1 MIKRN
6 LLLILLTA
14 LVGIAVF
21 NASSSD
27 EQVNTISDI
36 NNGIEVDSLK
46 QVPSLSIEEIK
57 TEFVILNLWASWC
70 IPCQNEVDE
79 LLKISEQSNITVIGI
94 LVDDSASNGKEF
106 IKDNKITYQNI
117 LEEAESDI
125 VLSQFNWTGIPTTLV
140 LDRNL
145 SILHTLNGEITA
157 NEIIELTK

>member
-106 IKDNKITYQNI
+106 IKDNKITYKNI

>member
-46 QVPSLSIEEIK
+46 QVHSLSIEEIK

-94 LVDDSASNGKEF
+94 LVDDSASNGREF
-106 IKDNKITYQNI
+106 IKDNKITYKNV
-117 LEEAESDI
+117 LEEEESDI
-125 VLSQFNWTGIPTTLV
+125 VLSQFSWTGIPTTLV

>member
-14 LVGIAVF
+14 LVGIAVL
-21 NASSSD
+21 NSSSSD

-36 NNGIEVDSLK
+36 NNGIEVASLK
-46 QVPSLSIEEIK
+46 QVHSLSIEEIN

-79 LLKISEQSNITVIGI
+79 LLKVSEQSNITVIGI
-94 LVDDSASNGKEF
+94 LVDDSTSNGRKF
-106 IKDNKITYQNI
+106 IKDNKITYKNI
-117 LEEAESDI
+117 LEEEESDI
-125 VLSQFNWTGIPTTLV
+125 VLSQFNWTGIPTTLI
-140 LDRNL
+140 LNRNL
-145 SILHTLNGEITA
+145 FILYTLNGEITA

>member
-94 LVDDSASNGKEF
+94 LVDDSPSNGREF
-106 IKDNKITYQNI
+106 IKVNKISYTNI
-117 LEEAESDI
+117 LEEEESDI
-125 VLSQFNWTGIPTTLV
+125 VLSQFSWTGIPTTLV

-145 SILHTLNGEITA
+145 IILHTLNGEITA

>member
-27 EQVNTISDI
+27 EQVNTISKI

-94 LVDDSASNGKEF
+94 LVDDSASNGREF
-106 IKDNKITYQNI
+106 IKDNKITYKNV
-117 LEEAESDI
+117 LEEEESDV
-125 VLSQFNWTGIPTTLV
+125 VLSQFSWTGIPTTLV

>member
-1 MIKRN
+1 M
-6 LLLILLTA
+6 LILLTA

-46 QVPSLSIEEIK
+46 QIHSLSIEEIK

-79 LLKISEQSNITVIGI
+79 LLKISEQTNITVIGI
-94 LVDDSASNGKEF
+94 LVDDSASNGREF
-106 IKDNKITYQNI
+106 IKDNKITYKNV
-117 LEEAESDI
+117 LEEEESDI
-125 VLSQFNWTGIPTTLV
+125 VLSQFSWTGIPTTLV

-157 NEIIELTK
+157 KEIIELTK

>member
-14 LVGIAVF
+14 LVGIAVL
-21 NASSSD
+21 NASSSN

-46 QVPSLSIEEIK
+46 QLHSLSIEEIK

-79 LLKISEQSNITVIGI
+79 LLKISEQTNITVIGI
-94 LVDDSASNGKEF
+94 LVDDSASNGREF
-106 IKDNKITYQNI
+106 IKDNKITYKNV
-117 LEEAESDI
+117 LEEEESDI
-125 VLSQFNWTGIPTTLV
+125 VLSQFSWTGIPTTLV

>member
-94 LVDDSASNGKEF
+94 LVDDSVLNGREF
-106 IKDNKITYQNI
+106 IKDNKITYKNV
-117 LEEAESDI
+117 LEEEESDI
-125 VLSQFNWTGIPTTLV
+125 VLSQFSWTGIPTTLV

>member
-94 LVDDSASNGKEF
+94 LVDDSASNGREF
-106 IKDNKITYQNI
+106 IKDNKITYKNI
-117 LEEAESDI
+117 LEEEESDI

>member
-14 LVGIAVF
+14 LIGIAVF

-27 EQVNTISDI
+27 EQVNTISNI

-94 LVDDSASNGKEF
+94 LVDDSASNGREF
-106 IKDNKITYQNI
+106 IKDNKITYKNV
-117 LEEAESDI
+117 LEEEESDI
-125 VLSQFNWTGIPTTLV
+125 VLSQFSWTGIPTTLV

-145 SILHTLNGEITA
+145 LILHTLNGEITA

>member
-94 LVDDSASNGKEF
+94 LVDDSASNGREF
-106 IKDNKITYQNI
+106 IKENRITYKNI
-117 LEEAESDI
+117 LEEEETDI
-125 VLSQFNWTGIPTTLV
+125 VLSQFSWTGIPTTLV

>member
-14 LVGIAVF
+14 LVAIAVF

-94 LVDDSASNGKEF
+94 LVDDSASNGREF
-106 IKDNKITYQNI
+106 IKNNKITYKNV
-117 LEEAESDI
+117 LEEEESDI
-125 VLSQFNWTGIPTTLV
+125 VLSQFSWTGIPTTLV

>member
-36 NNGIEVDSLK
+36 NNGIKVDSLK
-46 QVPSLSIEEIK
+46 QVHSLSIDEIK

-94 LVDDSASNGKEF
+94 LVDDSTSNGREF
-106 IKDNKITYQNI
+106 IKDNKITYKNI

-145 SILHTLNGEITA
+145 SILHTLNGEIA
-157 NEIIELTK
+157 ADEIIELTK

>member
-6 LLLILLTA
+6 LLLMLLTA
-14 LVGIAVF
+14 LVSIAVL

-27 EQVNTISDI
+27 EQVKTISDI

-46 QVPSLSIEEIK
+46 QVHSLNIEEIK

-106 IKDNKITYQNI
+106 IKNNKITYKNV
-117 LEEAESDI
+117 LEEEESDI
-125 VLSQFNWTGIPTTLV
+125 VLSQFSWTGIPTTLV

>member
-94 LVDDSASNGKEF
+94 LVDDSASNGREF
-106 IKDNKITYQNI
+106 IKDNKITYKNV
-117 LEEAESDI
+117 LEEEESDI

-145 SILHTLNGEITA
+145 SILHTLNGEIPA

>member
-46 QVPSLSIEEIK
+46 QVPSLSIEETK

-94 LVDDSASNGKEF
+94 LVDDSVSNGREF
-106 IKDNKITYQNI
+106 IKDNKITYKNV
-117 LEEAESDI
+117 LEEEESDI
-125 VLSQFNWTGIPTTLV
+125 VLSQFSWTGIPTTLV

-145 SILHTLNGEITA
+145 SILHTFNGEITA

>member
-46 QVPSLSIEEIK
+46 QVPSLSIDEIK

-79 LLKISEQSNITVIGI
+79 LLKISEQKNITVIGI
-94 LVDDSASNGKEF
+94 LVDDSASNGREF
-106 IKDNKITYQNI
+106 IKDNKITYKNV
-117 LEEAESDI
+117 LEEEESDI
-125 VLSQFNWTGIPTTLV
+125 VLSQFSWTGIPTTLV

>member
-57 TEFVILNLWASWC
+57 TEFIILNLWASWC

-106 IKDNKITYQNI
+106 IKDNKITYKNI

>member
-46 QVPSLSIEEIK
+46 QVHSLSIEEIK

-79 LLKISEQSNITVIGI
+79 LLKISEQTNITVIGI
-94 LVDDSASNGKEF
+94 LVDDSASNGREF
-106 IKDNKITYQNI
+106 IKDNKITYKNV
-117 LEEAESDI
+117 LEEEESDI
-125 VLSQFNWTGIPTTLV
+125 VLSQFSWTGIPTTLV

>member
-57 TEFVILNLWASWC
+57 TEFIILNLWASWC

-94 LVDDSASNGKEF
+94 LVDDSASNGREF
-106 IKDNKITYQNI
+106 IKDNKITYKNV
-117 LEEAESDI
+117 LEEEESDI
-125 VLSQFNWTGIPTTLV
+125 VLSQFSWTGIPTTLV

-145 SILHTLNGEITA
+145 AILHTLNGEITA

>member
-14 LVGIAVF
+14 LIGIAVF

-57 TEFVILNLWASWC
+57 TEFIILNLWASWC

-94 LVDDSASNGKEF
+94 LVDDSVSNGREF
-106 IKDNKITYQNI
+106 IKDNKITYKNV
-117 LEEAESDI
+117 LEEEESDI
-125 VLSQFNWTGIPTTLV
+125 VLSQFSWTGIPTTLV